1 MKKLTS
7 IALSTLAIAGLST
20 SAFANDNNAYQDLRE
35 AKAGYEALSTQLET
49 MGYQADEVTFDHAMT
64 FSQKEAVYNEKTSEL
79 QDEFNRLNS
88 AN

>member
-1 MKKLTS
+1 MKKFTS

-20 SAFANDNNAYQDLRE
+20 SAFADSAYDDLRE
-35 AKAGYEALSTQLET
+35 SKAGYEALSAQLET
-49 MGYQADEVTFDHAMT
+49 MGYQAEDVTFDHAMT

-79 QDEFNRLNS
+79 QDQFNRLNS